1 MCGIVGYIG
10 TQAATDILMAGLE
23 KLEYRGYDS
32 AGVATVWE
40 GGIHCVRAK
49 GKLYNLR
56 QKLEEIANPAQIGIG
71 HTRWATHGKPEEY
84 NAHPHTDTRKRVAVV
99 QNGIIENY
107 RQLREELQKRGHEF
121 TSDTDTEVIPH
132 LIAEFLTNSPTPDSP
147 LPTPLLEA
155 VRQAVNQLKG
165 AFAIAVICADY
176 PDELIVAR
184 QQAPLIIG
192 FGQGEFF
199 CASDTPA
206 IVPHTRAVLNLEN
219 GELAR
224 LTPLGVEVYNFAGD
238 RLKKFPRTLNW
249 NPVQVEKQGFRHF
262 MLKEIYEQ
270 PGVVRTCLE
279 TYIND
284 DWHVDGRGE
293 AADGAADGV
302 TDGVTDLAADRLTD
316 VMDGLTDVTDEVTD
330 LAADGVTDVTDG
342 VTDVGGKLGEEMNNP
357 FVSSPAI
364 SKAASS
370 SSAAN
375 QPPIKLGI
383 PNSLY
388 ANLEQIQILAC
399 GTSWHA
405 SLVGKY
411 LLEQLAGIPTMVQY
425 ASEFRYAPSPLMKN
439 TLTIGVTQSGET
451 ADTLAALEMERQR
464 RMDLGAEY
472 EVKLLGITNR
482 AESSLAHLVTHII
495 ETHAGMEI
503 GVAATKTFV
512 TQLVAFYCLALDL
525 AYRRKT
531 LPLSKIA
538 EIITG
543 LRQLP
548 AQIEIVLESQERYI
562 EELAHDFSET
572 QDFIFIGRGIN
583 FPIALEGA
591 LKLKEISYIHAE
603 GYPAGEMKH
612 GPIALLDAK
621 VPVVAIAMPGM
632 VYDKVL
638 SNAQEAK
645 ARDARLI
652 GVTPMNDQE
661 AAHVFDHLLP
671 VPVVDELLSPILTVI
686 PLQLLA
692 YHIAARRG
700 LDVDQPR
707 NLAKSVTVE

>member
-32 AGVATVWE
+32 AGIATVLE
-40 GGIHCVRAK
+40 GQIHCVRAK

-56 QKLEEIANPAQIGIG
+56 EKLEREVNPSQIGIG

-84 NAHPHTDTRKRVAVV
+84 NAHPHMDTAKRVAVV

-107 RQLREELQKRGHEF
+107 RELREELKERGHEF
-121 TSDTDTEVIPH
+121 RSDTDTEVIPH
-132 LIAEFLTNSPTPDSP
+132 LIAEFLPNLPVQIPQPPTPF
-147 LPTPLLEA
+147 LEA
-155 VRQAVNQLKG
+155 VLYAVNKLKG
-165 AFAIAVICADY
+165 AFAIAVISADY

-184 QQAPLIIG
+184 QQAPLAIG

-206 IVPHTRAVLNLEN
+206 LVPHTRAVLTLEN

-224 LTPLGVEVYNFAGD
+224 LTPLGVEIYNFEGT
-238 RLKKFPRTLNW
+238 RLKKVPRTLSW
-249 NPVQVEKQGFRHF
+249 NPVLVEKQGFRHF

-279 TYIND
+279 TYLNAQWNPADASQSPINLNLPS
-284 DWHVDGRGE
+284 E
-293 AADGAADGV
+293 
-302 TDGVTDLAADRLTD
+302 
-316 VMDGLTDVTDEVTD
+316 
-330 LAADGVTDVTDG
+330 
-342 VTDVGGKLGEEMNNP
+342 
-357 FVSSPAI
+357 
-364 SKAASS
+364 
-370 SSAAN
+370 
-375 QPPIKLGI
+375 
-383 PNSLY
+383 LY
-388 ANLEQIQILAC
+388 ADLEQIQILAC

-425 ASEFRYAPSPLMKN
+425 ASEFRYAPAPLTAN

-451 ADTLAALEMERQR
+451 ADTLAALDMEKR
-464 RMDLGAEY
+464 RRFGQLPKY
-472 EVKLLGITNR
+472 EPRLLGITNR
-482 AESSLAHLVTHII
+482 PESSLSHLVDRII
-495 ETHAGMEI
+495 DTHAGIEI

-512 TQLVAFYCLALDL
+512 SQLMAFYCLALDL
-525 AYRRKT
+525 AWRRQT
-531 LPLSKIA
+531 LTATRMEEVLV
-538 EIITG
+538 G

-548 AQIEIVLESQERYI
+548 AQIELVLESQERYI
-562 EELAHDFSET
+562 EELAHNFAET
-572 QDFIFIGRGIN
+572 KDFIFLGRGIN

-621 VPVVAIAMPGM
+621 VPVVAIAMPGT
-632 VYDKVL
+632 VYEKVL

-661 AAHVFDHLLP
+661 AAETFDDLLP
-671 VPVVDELLSPILTVI
+671 VPAVEELLSPILTVI

>member
-32 AGVATVWE
+32 AGIATVWE
-40 GGIHCVRAK
+40 GELHRVRAK
-49 GKLYNLR
+49 GKLHNLR
-56 QKLEEIANPAQIGIG
+56 EKLECLENPARLGIG

-84 NAHPHTDTRKRVAVV
+84 NAHPHTDSAGRIAVV
-99 QNGIIENY
+99 HNGIVENY
-107 RQLREELQKRGHEF
+107 RELREGLKQQGYEF
-121 TSDTDTEVIPH
+121 RSDTDTEVIAN
-132 LIAEFLTNSPTPDSP
+132 LIAEHLANSSTSSQNSS
-147 LPTPLLEA
+147 PLLEA
-155 VRQAVNQLKG
+155 VRQTVNQLQG
-165 AFAIAVICADY
+165 AFAIAVISVDY
-176 PDELIVAR
+176 PDELIGAR
-184 QQAPLIIG
+184 QQAPLVVG

-206 IVPHTRAVLNLEN
+206 IVPYTRAVLPLDN

-224 LTPLGVEVYNFAGD
+224 LMPMGIEVYNLAGD
-238 RLKKFPRTLNW
+238 RLKKTPRTLNW
-249 NPVQVEKQGFRHF
+249 NPVLVEKQGFRHF

-279 TYIND
+279 AYLNND
-284 DWHVDGRGE
+284 WSLE
-293 AADGAADGV
+293 A
-302 TDGVTDLAADRLTD
+302 
-316 VMDGLTDVTDEVTD
+316 DEGT
-330 LAADGVTDVTDG
+330 LPQA
-342 VTDVGGKLGEEMNNP
+342 
-357 FVSSPAI
+357 F
-364 SKAASS
+364 
-370 SSAAN
+370 
-375 QPPIKLGI
+375 QPPIQLGI
-383 PNSLY
+383 PASLY
-388 ANLEQIQILAC
+388 ENLERIQILAC

-411 LLEQLAGIPTMVQY
+411 LLEQLAGVPTMVQY
-425 ASEFRYAPSPLMKN
+425 ASEFRYAPSPLTPN

-451 ADTLAALEMERQR
+451 ADTLAALEMEQKR
-464 RMDLGAEY
+464 RADLLPPY
-472 EVKLLGITNR
+472 QPRLLGITNR
-482 AESSLAHLVTHII
+482 LESSLGTLVPHII
-495 ETHAGMEI
+495 ETHAGIEI

-512 TQLVAFYCLALDL
+512 NQLVAFYCLALDL
-525 AYRRKT
+525 AWQRQT
-531 LPLSKIA
+531 LPASRIK
-538 EIITG
+538 EILVG

-548 AQIEIVLESQERYI
+548 AQIELILESQERYI
-562 EELAHDFSET
+562 EELAHEFAET
-572 QDFIFIGRGIN
+572 KDFIFLGRGIN

-621 VPVVAIAMPGM
+621 VPVVAIAMPGS
-632 VYDKVL
+632 VYEKVL

-652 GVTPMNDQE
+652 GVTPINDPE
-661 AAHVFDHLLP
+661 AAETFDDLLP
-671 VPVVDELLSPILTVI
+671 VPAVEELLSPILTVI